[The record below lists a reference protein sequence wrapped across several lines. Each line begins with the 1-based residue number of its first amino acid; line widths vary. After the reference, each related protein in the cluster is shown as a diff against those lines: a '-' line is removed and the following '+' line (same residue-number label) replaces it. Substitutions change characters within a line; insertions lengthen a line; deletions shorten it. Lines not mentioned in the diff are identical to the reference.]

1 MSEQEQQ
8 QQPVQIQPSKE
19 ALEKAKNAHE
29 YSMNLVNQMLQQMWQ
44 IGYTSGFSDAMA
56 IVKTDQKGPTDGSGL
71 Q

>member
-1 MSEQEQQ
+1 MTEQA
-8 QQPVQIQPSKE
+8 QPQQIQPSKE

-44 IGYTSGFSDAMA
+44 IGYTSGYSDAME
-56 IVKTDQKGPTDGSGL
+56 IIKTDQQGQSSGSGL